1 MDRLF
6 QAFSQVDASIT
17 RKYGGTGLGLA
28 ISKRLTEIMGGRIWV
43 ESEPDKGSVFQFVLP
58 LRVAPALEGAS
69 RVETRWPGM
78 TALIVDDNRT
88 NRRIYETQLRH
99 WGMETV
105 SVESARD
112 ALEALRHRAFDLAL
126 VDFEMPV
133 MNGMEL
139 ARRVAELGLA
149 PSLRIILCSSSGVTR
164 KELHAGPED
173 PPFHAFLTKPTRS
186 DYLRE
191 VIGRL
196 INAVPAPLPRGS
208 ASELD
213 ATLARQHPLR
223 ILLAEDNAV
232 NQKVGVA
239 LLKRMGYDPDVV
251 ANGLEVLAAVRR
263 QTYDVIL
270 MDIQMPEMDGLE
282 ASRQIVR
289 QLGSARRPRLIA
301 LTANVFKTD
310 QDACMDAGMDGFL
323 GKPLDLDQL
332 REALLQCTP
341 IELNHLARPA

>member
-1 MDRLF
+1 
-6 QAFSQVDASIT
+6 
-17 RKYGGTGLGLA
+17 
-28 ISKRLTEIMGGRIWV
+28 
-43 ESEPDKGSVFQFVLP
+43 
-58 LRVAPALEGAS
+58 
-69 RVETRWPGM
+69 
-78 TALIVDDNRT
+78 
-88 NRRIYETQLRH
+88 
-99 WGMETV
+99 METV
-105 SVESARD
+105 SVESGQD
-112 ALEALRHRAFDLAL
+112 ALEALRHRGFDLAL
-126 VDFEMPV
+126 VDFEMPA

-139 ARRVAELGLA
+139 ARRVSELGLS
-149 PSLRIILCSSSGVTR
+149 PNLRIILCSSSGVTR
-164 KELHAGPED
+164 KELHAGPGD

-196 INAVPAPLPRGS
+196 VSGVPTPLSRGS

-213 ATLARQHPLR
+213 TTLARQHPLR

-239 LLKRMGYDPDVV
+239 LLKRMGYNPDVV
-251 ANGLEVLAAVRR
+251 ANGLEVLDAVHR

-310 QDACMDAGMDGFL
+310 QDACTEAGMDGFL
-323 GKPLDLDQL
+323 AKPLDLDQL
-332 REALLQCTP
+332 REALLLCTS
-341 IELNHLARPA
+341 IELNQLARPA

>member
-1 MDRLF
+1 M
-6 QAFSQVDASIT
+6 
-17 RKYGGTGLGLA
+17 
-28 ISKRLTEIMGGRIWV
+28 
-43 ESEPDKGSVFQFVLP
+43 
-58 LRVAPALEGAS
+58 
-69 RVETRWPGM
+69 
-78 TALIVDDNRT
+78 DDNRT
-88 NRRIYETQLRH
+88 NRRIYDTQLRH

-105 SVESARD
+105 SVESAH
-112 ALEALRHRAFDLAL
+112 EALAVLGQRTFDLAL
-126 VDFEMPV
+126 FDFEMPE

-139 ARRVAELGLA
+139 AQRVSALGIS
-149 PSLRIILCSSSGVTR
+149 PNLRIILCSSSGVTR
-164 KELHAGPED
+164 KELHEGPGD

-196 INAVPAPLPRGS
+196 LTGVAAPLARRS
-208 ASELD
+208 APDLD
-213 ATLARQHPLR
+213 TTLARQHPLR
-223 ILLAEDNAV
+223 ILLAEDNVV

-289 QLGSARRPRLIA
+289 QLGSAHRPRLIA

-310 QDACMDAGMDGFL
+310 QDACLEAGMDGFL

-332 REALLQCTP
+332 RDAVGARSLSWTRASNSVSSIARLTKEGHHVLGLFRYT
-341 IELNHLARPA
+341 LN